1 MNETKTDGFASCDP
15 KVPCDQPKH
24 TQIFNADFLFIA
36 ISAVVVHTY
45 AMVYTYLFVM

>member
-1 MNETKTDGFASCDP
+1 MPEATIGCDP
-15 KVPCDQPKH
+15 CDAPQKTQ

-36 ISAVVVHTY
+36 ITAVAVHMY

>member
-1 MNETKTDGFASCDP
+1 MEEQKTDGCPSCDECD
-15 KVPCDQPKH
+15 VPQQH

-45 AMVYTYLFVM
+45 AMVYTFLFVM